1 MEGTTF
7 TRERRF
13 FPAPGS
19 SPHPVLPRTRIRR
32 DLTTPVY
39 RIPTPTADKVRWAP
53 GVRNC
58 A

>member
-1 MEGTTF
+1 MAGAVEGTTF

-13 FPAPGS
+13 FP
-19 SPHPVLPRTRIRR
+19 RTRIRR
-32 DLTTPVY
+32 DLTTSLY
-39 RIPTPTADKVRWAP
+39 RIPTADKVRWAP

>member
-13 FPAPGS
+13 F
-19 SPHPVLPRTRIRR
+19 PRTRIRR

>member
-1 MEGTTF
+1 MEGTTS

-13 FPAPGS
+13 FPS
-19 SPHPVLPRTRIRR
+19 TRIRP

-39 RIPTPTADKVRWAP
+39 RIPTPTADEVRWTP